1 MDRFIKAQMGVYPE
15 ARNELK
21 RGKKETHW
29 MWSMFPQIDGMG
41 YSEMAKYYAIKD
53 RKEAKAYM
61 ANHTLAY
68 RIKDL
73 SEILL
78 TLRTDDPV
86 EIFGEID
93 ARKLQSSMTLFYMT
107 SKDPVFKR
115 VLDKYYHGELDSF
128 TVKKIEEEK

>member
-1 MDRFIKAQMGVYPE
+1 MDRFIKAQMGVYPA

-29 MWSMFPQIDGMG
+29 MWFMFPQIDGMG

-53 RKEAKAYM
+53 RKEAKSYM

-93 ARKLQSSMTLFYMT
+93 AQKLQSSMTLFYLT

-115 VLDKYYHGELDSF
+115 VLDKYYHGELCEF
-128 TVKKIEEEK
+128 TVKKLEDEK

>member
-1 MDRFIKAQMGVYPE
+1 MNRFIKAQMGVYPE

-29 MWSMFPQIDGMG
+29 MWFMFPQIDGMG

-53 RKEAKAYM
+53 REEAKLYM

-73 SEILL
+73 SEILM

-93 ARKLQSSMTLFYMT
+93 AQKLQSSMTLFYLT

-115 VLDKYYHGELDSF
+115 VLDKYYHGELCEY
-128 TVKKIEEEK
+128 TVKKLEDEK